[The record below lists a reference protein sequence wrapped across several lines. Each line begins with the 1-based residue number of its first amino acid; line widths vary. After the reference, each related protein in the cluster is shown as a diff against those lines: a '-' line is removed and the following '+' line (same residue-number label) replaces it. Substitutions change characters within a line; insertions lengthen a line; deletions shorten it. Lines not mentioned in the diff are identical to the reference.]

1 MLSEVLVDIDSNNNN
16 LFPVTQKNMNMSRPK
31 ASKSG
36 SLGIPRS
43 TTAQLPNT
51 NKEQSHDQDSKASL
65 GSSSRSD
72 KTVSRETYETQ
83 RLLEATK
90 EIVNLMHKDYK
101 GMARRSPPIHN
112 QEPWH

>member
-1 MLSEVLVDIDSNNNN
+1 ML
-16 LFPVTQKNMNMSRPK
+16 RPK

-43 TTAQLPNT
+43 TEAAQLPNT
-51 NKEQSHDQDSKASL
+51 NIEHSQDSKASL
-65 GSSSRSD
+65 ESSSRSD
-72 KTVSRETYETQ
+72 KTDVSRETSQRNETQ

-90 EIVNLMHKDYK
+90 EIVNLMHKDYR
-101 GMARRSPPIHN
+101 GLARRSPPIHN

>member
-1 MLSEVLVDIDSNNNN
+1 
-16 LFPVTQKNMNMSRPK
+16 MNMLRPK

-43 TTAQLPNT
+43 AQLPNT
-51 NKEQSHDQDSKASL
+51 NKEQSHQDSKASL

-72 KTVSRETYETQ
+72 KTVDSREYYETQ

-90 EIVNLMHKDYK
+90 EIVNLMHKDYN